1 MKNILLLTDFSDT
14 SKNAIRYALE
24 LFKDEHCTFYVL
36 YVQDATTYTT
46 DDVVATASS
55 SLYDSLIN
63 KNRIKLATYVSDL
76 KAEYDVE
83 HFNFKTIVDFDSF
96 IAAIHQSIKTK
107 DIDVIVMGTNGA
119 TGAKET
125 VFGSNTLKVIRRV
138 NCTTLI
144 IPENFAYVAPKEMLL
159 ALDPSDQLNGKAIAD
174 FFKFLKRHSTRLHVL
189 RVSSESDTHEL
200 PDTDKKNLNHYMTGE
215 NYLYD
220 LVENIPMEHAVDT
233 YIQTHQIDMLSL
245 IVQKESFL
253 ERLFVGSPTTKINQN
268 THLPLLIFHS

>member
-1 MKNILLLTDFSDT
+1 MKNILLLTDFSET

-24 LFKDEHCTFYVL
+24 LFENERCTFYVL

-76 KAEYDVE
+76 KSEFDVE
-83 HFNFKTIVDFDSF
+83 NFKFKTIVDFDSF

-107 DIDVIVMGTNGA
+107 DIDLIVMGTNGA
-119 TGAKET
+119 TGAKEI

-144 IPENFAYVAPKEMLL
+144 IPQNFAYVAPKEMLL
-159 ALDPSDQLNGKAIAD
+159 ALDQSDQLNEEAIAD

-189 RVSSESDTHEL
+189 RVNPQSDIQVL
-200 PDTDKKNLNHYMTGE
+200 SDTDKEHLDHYISDKNYV
-215 NYLYD
+215 YA
-220 LVENIPMEHAVDT
+220 LVENIPMEYAVANYT
-233 YIQTHQIDMLSL
+233 KNNRIDMLSL

-253 ERLFVGSPTTKINQN
+253 ERLFMGSSTTKINQ
-268 THLPLLIFHS
+268 HAQWPLLIFHS